1 MSKLTNW
8 FVNSFGSDKVMHF
21 LGGAWI
27 TSILSIYG
35 WYGILAS
42 FLVVFTLSFIKEQFL
57 DAKFDKWDINAAIF
71 GSATSAIIY
80 GIAELIGK
88 LF

>member
-1 MSKLTNW
+1 
-8 FVNSFGSDKVMHF
+8 MHF

-35 WYGILAS
+35 WYGIIAGIL
-42 FLVVFTLSFIKEQFL
+42 LVFTLSFIKEQFL
-57 DAKFDKWDINAAIF
+57 DSVFDKKDINAAVI
-71 GSATSAIIY
+71 GSAVSAIIF
-80 GIAELIGK
+80 GITELIAK

>member
-8 FVNSFGSDKVMHF
+8 FVNTFGSDKVMHF

-27 TSILSIYG
+27 TSALTPFG
-35 WYGILAS
+35 WYGIVVS
-42 FLVVFTLSFIKEQFL
+42 FVLVFALSFVKEQFL
-57 DAKFDKWDINAAIF
+57 DETFDKNDINAALM
-71 GSATSAIIY
+71 GSALSAILF
-80 GIAELIGK
+80 GIITFIRH